1 MLRVVC
7 KDFDADVPLKA
18 GDVVD
23 VSGWRNARYL
33 EAQGFIGPT
42 DAKAPTVTE
51 GSKRQAK
58 PSNGASASSAK
69 PSAQRLRRSP
79 LTSRPRV
86 FETRLAKQGD

>member
-7 KDFDADVPLKA
+7 KNFDAGVPLKV
-18 GDVVD
+18 GDIVD
-23 VSGWRNARYL
+23 VSGWRNAKVL
-33 EAQGFIGPT
+33 ENQGYIGPT

-51 GSKRQAK
+51 ESKREVK

>member
-1 MLRVVC
+1 MLRVVL
-7 KDFDADVPLKA
+7 KDFDADVPLKT
-18 GDVVD
+18 GDIVD
-23 VSGWRNARYL
+23 VSGWRNRKAL
-33 EAQGFIGPT
+33 EKQGYIEPT
-42 DAKAPTVTE
+42 DAKAPTVTAE
-51 GSKRQAK
+51 SKRETK

>member
-7 KDFDADVPLKA
+7 KNFE
-18 GDVVD
+18 GDVKYEVDDIVD
-23 VSGWRNARYL
+23 VSGWRNAKQL
-33 EAQGFIGPT
+33 EKQGFLAPT
-42 DAKAPTVTE
+42 DAKEPTVTKE
-51 GSKRQAK
+51 TKQRAK
-58 PSNGASASSAK
+58 PTNGASASSAK